1 MTALGRRQRLAV
13 CLWIVIAIVVW
24 NGLYDELLAK
34 STQTY
39 LFEQAMHLSG
49 LGPRVDLTAAL
60 DAGVRHAALIATLWA
75 GLLLGAG
82 LATIRLVSGVRP

>member
-1 MTALGRRQRLAV
+1 MTVPGRRQRIAV
-13 CLWIVIAIVVW
+13 GLWIVIAIVVW

-39 LFEQAMHLSG
+39 LFEQALHLAG
-49 LGPRVDLTAAL
+49 LGPWVDLTAAL
-60 DAGVRHAALIATLWA
+60 DAGVRHAALVSTLWA

-82 LATIRLVSGVRP
+82 LATIRLVSGAR